1 MKALVTGGAG
11 FIGSH
16 ICDAL
21 LRKGYEVVCVDNLV
35 AGRRE
40 NIAEHIKKPGFEFWQ
55 KDVVALPQ
63 ILMDGV
69 DIVFHNAA
77 SKCTV
82 CMDDPVLDLDV
93 NAKGTLHVLQCAQR
107 AGVKKFVHA
116 STGSV
121 NNGRPASFYGVSKQ
135 AGESYVR
142 VFNRWFS
149 CNILRYYHVYGSRQ
163 DDSDRGG
170 VIPIFIRK
178 ALSGEPITVHGDG
191 QQVRHFTHVSDVVA
205 ANLWMIDV
213 DMKYTREFDLISD
226 TKITIIALAHMI
238 KELIGS
244 DSEIVFTDEKPG
256 DIKQF
261 NATNDAMKMTGFKFG
276 KKFEKGLLETVEWYS
291 KRS

>member
-21 LRKGYEVVCVDNLV
+21 LKEGYEVVCIDNLV

-40 NIAEHIKKPGFEFWQ
+40 NIAEHIKEPGFEFWQ
-55 KDVVALPQ
+55 KDVVTLPQ
-63 ILMDGV
+63 NLMDGV

-82 CMDDPVLDLDV
+82 CMDDPVRDLAV
-93 NAKGTLHVLQCAQR
+93 NAQGTLHVLQCAQR
-107 AGVKKFVHA
+107 AGVKKFIHA

-121 NNGRPASFYGVSKQ
+121 NNGRPVSFYGVSKQ

-142 VFNRWFS
+142 TMGLS
-149 CNILRYYHVYGSRQ
+149 YNILRYYHVYGPRQ
-163 DDSDRGG
+163 DGSDKGG

-178 ALSGEPITVHGDG
+178 ALAGEPITVHGDG
-191 QQVRHFTHVSDVVA
+191 RQVRHFTHVSDVVA

-213 DMKYTREFDLISD
+213 DIKYTREFDLLSD

-238 KELIGS
+238 KELTGS

-256 DIKQF
+256 DIKRF
-261 NATNDAMKMTGFKFG
+261 NATSDAIKMTGFKFG
-276 KKFEKGLLETVEWYS
+276 KKFEKGLLETVKWYS
-291 KRS
+291 RRS

>member
-21 LRKGYEVVCVDNLV
+21 MQEGHKVVCVDNLV
-35 AGRRE
+35 AGKME
-40 NIAEHIKKPGFEFWQ
+40 NIPHLDAPGFEFFKADIQ
-55 KDVVALPQ
+55 GIPQ
-63 ILMDGV
+63 HLFEGV

-82 CMDDPVLDLDV
+82 CMDDPALDLDV
-93 NAKGTLHVLQCAQR
+93 NAWGTLHVLQCSAK
-107 AGVKKFVHA
+107 AGVKKFIHA

-142 VFNRWFS
+142 VFGTMGLQYS
-149 CNILRYYHVYGSRQ
+149 ILRYYHVYGPRQ
-163 DDSDRGG
+163 DDSDKGG

-178 ALSGEPITVHGDG
+178 ALAGEPITVHGDG
-191 QQVRHFTHVSDVVA
+191 RQVRHFTHVSDVVK
-205 ANLWMIDV
+205 ANRWMIDV

-226 TKITIIALAHMI
+226 TKITIIALAYMI
-238 KELIGS
+238 RELTDS

-256 DIKQF
+256 DIRRF
-261 NATNDAMKMTGFKFG
+261 NATSDAIKMTGFKFG